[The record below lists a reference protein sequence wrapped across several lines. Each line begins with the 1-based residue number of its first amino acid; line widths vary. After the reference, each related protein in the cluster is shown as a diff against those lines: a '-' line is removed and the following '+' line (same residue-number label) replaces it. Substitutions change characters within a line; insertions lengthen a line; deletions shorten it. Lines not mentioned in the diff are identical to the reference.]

1 MAAMALMFVACGKKE
16 PEKAAA
22 PATVTQTE
30 RTFTTENLF
39 SGVRLFHEHCAQC
52 HGPEAQG
59 HPDWQN
65 PKVVAAPPLN
75 GTGNIWK
82 RRKQDMI
89 AIIKNGVKRNGE
101 PAMPAWSGRLTDRQI
116 EDIITWY
123 QALWPPEVYERWRRA
138 NVPES
143 VPSG

>member
-1 MAAMALMFVACGKKE
+1 MAAVALMCVACGKKE
-16 PEKAAA
+16 PQKIAA
-22 PATVTQTE
+22 PAAVTQTE
-30 RTFTTENLF
+30 RAFTTENLF

-65 PKVVAAPPLN
+65 PKVVAAPPLD

-89 AIIKNGVKRNGE
+89 AVIKNGVKRNGE
-101 PAMPAWSGRLTDRQI
+101 PAMPAWNGRLTDQQI

-123 QALWPPEVYERWRRA
+123 QALWPPEVYERWRKA

-143 VPSG
+143 VPRV